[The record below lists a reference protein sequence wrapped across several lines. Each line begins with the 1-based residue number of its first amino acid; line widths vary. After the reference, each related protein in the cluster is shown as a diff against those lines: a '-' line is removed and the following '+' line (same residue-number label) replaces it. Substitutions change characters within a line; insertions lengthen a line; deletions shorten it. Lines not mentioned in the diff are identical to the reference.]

1 MTDDEKKQ
9 ILNIFQKNFYIYG
22 EITINDDGCISV
34 DGDCSTVR
42 TFDKFP
48 VKFNTIVGD
57 FDCNNSILKSLEGGP
72 KIVHGSY
79 HCSSNFI
86 KTLQGFP
93 KFVGKYC
100 TCTDNELKSLEGL
113 PEQLDCD
120 FDCSKNHIETL
131 YGAPKIINGDFDCS
145 YNRLTSLEYSPQFVN
160 GNYDCSY
167 NMLTSLEYSSQFVN
181 GDFNCSYN
189 TITSLNGI
197 PKVVKG
203 SIIISSYHDLPLLKL
218 LTVSDVKYI
227 DILNSVYL
235 TELFTKAL
243 KIKNISNRV
252 MKVAFELMR
261 SGYKSNAKL

>member
-42 TFDKFP
+42 AFDKFP

-100 TCTDNELKSLEGL
+100 NCTDNELKSLEGL

-160 GNYDCSY
+160 GNYD
-167 NMLTSLEYSSQFVN
+167 
-181 GDFNCSYN
+181 CSYN